1 MNYKCPIESFS
12 YIDQI
17 IEGVKDEFDNNV
29 YKAVLRAGVQVDKS
43 ELIRAL
49 QYDRDQYLKGYS
61 DAKAEYDRGVAR
73 WSYVDDVINHNQ
85 VLICSNCNAASKTS
99 KGLIYPFCPYCGAKM
114 MSPYCGAKMM
124 RRKTNNER

>member
-1 MNYKCPIESFS
+1 MNYKSPIESFS

-17 IEGVKDEFDNNV
+17 IEWVKDEFDNNV

-61 DAKAEYDRGVAR
+61 DAKQNMIEALLVGL
-73 WSYVDDVINHNQ
+73 
-85 VLICSNCNAASKTS
+85 VLTI
-99 KGLIYPFCPYCGAKM
+99 L
-114 MSPYCGAKMM
+114 
-124 RRKTNNER
+124 

>member
-61 DAKAEYDRGVAR
+61 DAKAEYDRGTAH
-73 WSYVDDVINHNQ
+73 WSCVDDVINHNQ
-85 VLICSNCNAASKTS
+85 FLICSNCNAAFKTS

-114 MSPYCGAKMM
+114 M

>member
-114 MSPYCGAKMM
+114 I
-124 RRKTNNER
+124 EEVEE

>member
-1 MNYKCPIESFS
+1 MNYKSPIESFS

-17 IEGVKDEFDNNV
+17 IERVKDEFDNNV

-61 DAKAEYDRGVAR
+61 DAKAEYDRGTAH

-114 MSPYCGAKMM
+114 M